1 MNLGRIFFCLVLPTQ
16 TLDLPHNCQKSLF
29 EDCDAACG
37 TGHLGIE
44 PLLPGRKAWIL
55 RREQKSTQAWGPPG
69 KMDDKPLMLRP
80 GSCCVT
86 RAVPTQ
92 A

>member
-1 MNLGRIFFCLVLPTQ
+1 MNLKRIFRRVLPAQ

-29 EDCDAACG
+29 DDCDAACG

-44 PLLPGRKAWIL
+44 PLSLGSKAWIL
-55 RREQKSTQAWGPPG
+55 RGDCREK
-69 KMDDKPLMLRP
+69 LMELRKLRP
-80 GSCCVT
+80 SSCCVT
-86 RAVPTQ
+86 RAVATQ